1 MDITVYQN
9 GTLREGA
16 QIAITARLFIP
27 GWSLHPT
34 LCGMR
39 ERRSFSSAKIAIGFK
54 NGVAIC
60 LALIDHSGMYMAF
73 CRKSERRNG
82 YTSKCVHA
90 LGHQPL
96 GWAGEG
102 VYGTMAFWEANK
114 VYASPRRRR

>member
-1 MDITVYQN
+1 MDIIVYEN
-9 GTLREGA
+9 ATLSEGA
-16 QIAITARLFIP
+16 QIALTARLFIP
-27 GWSLHPT
+27 GWSLRPT
-34 LCGMR
+34 LYDLR
-39 ERRSFSSAKIAIGFK
+39 ERRSFCKAKIAIGYK

-60 LALIDHSGMYMAF
+60 LALIDPTGMYMAF